1 MYKSLVGFPRSLEA
15 IRVPFSAPVFG
26 PRQRIP
32 RPSFQGPR
40 LFLAPHFFNRA
51 GTVCPPTLSRETSP
65 DTPAPRDP
73 PETATRDTSPTALR
87 ETTSPIPPRRHP
99 SARRPSPTPPPR
111 YPTAR
116 ALPRR
121 AGDQIPIS
129 RRHVGPTT
137 GCHEGLAR
145 LSGKLSVA
153 ILGASGVSRHPY
165 IWVVPAS
172 MSSLLPSKLATDG
185 SNCILG
191 GCS

>member
-99 SARRPSPTPPPR
+99 SARRPPRHPLPDTPRRERFHAEPATRSPSRGDAWGPPP
-111 YPTAR
+111 A
-116 ALPRR
+116 
-121 AGDQIPIS
+121 
-129 RRHVGPTT
+129 
-137 GCHEGLAR
+137 
-145 LSGKLSVA
+145 
-153 ILGASGVSRHPY
+153 
-165 IWVVPAS
+165 
-172 MSSLLPSKLATDG
+172 ATRV
-185 SNCILG
+185 
-191 GCS
+191 